1 MSAGL
6 KALRRIQIGIEG
18 AGTPGTPVPATAK
31 LIGTLKYD
39 LDQKVYRPE
48 DLETGRLSS
57 FERSIP
63 VGVMAKLPFESDANY
78 EQLAYLFG
86 MGIKGAVT
94 PTGGSSLYTWGFTP
108 NLAASAAVNT
118 HTIEYGDDVGAFESA
133 FCFAQG
139 LELSGSLDDVVKVKA
154 NIVGQTVTSGITFT
168 TGLLNPAVLDPVVVG
183 IGKLYIDTTWA
194 ALGGALKAATLV
206 DFNWKLTEGI
216 TPIKYLD
223 GTLTF
228 GDRAE
233 KKRHIELDLTLAFN
247 SNTTALWAAY
257 IANPQTPVF
266 VRLQFI
272 GKATGAGYKTLTLD
286 GCYTIDKLP
295 PPFEERDGQNISKVK
310 LISQYDPTST
320 KEWDVQLINGLS
332 VMP

>member
-1 MSAGL
+1 MASGL
-6 KALRRIQIGIEG
+6 KALRRIQIGKE
-18 AGTPGTPVPATAK
+18 GTPGSIAAATAK

-39 LDQKVYRPE
+39 LDQKTYRPE

-78 EQLAYLFG
+78 EQLAYLLG

-94 PTGGSSLYTWGFTP
+94 PTGGSSLYTWAFTP
-108 NLAASAAVNT
+108 NLAASNAVDT
-118 HTIEYGDDVGAFESA
+118 YTIEYGDDVQAFRSLY
-133 FCFAQG
+133 CFAQG
-139 LELSGSLDDVVKVKA
+139 LELSGTLDDVVKVKA
-154 NIVGQTVTSGITFT
+154 NLVGQTVAAGATFT
-168 TGLLNPAVLDPVVVG
+168 TGLLNPTTLDPVVVG
-183 IGKLYIDTTWA
+183 TGKLYIDTTWA
-194 ALGGALKAATLV
+194 LLGTTQKTATLV

-216 TPIKYLD
+216 TPVKYLD

-247 SNTTALWAAY
+247 SNTTALWTAY
-257 IANPQTPVF
+257 TANPQTPIF

-286 GCYTIDKLP
+286 GAYIIDKLP
-295 PPFEERDGQNISKVK
+295 PPFEERDGQDISKVK
-310 LISQYDPTST
+310 LVSIYDPTST
-320 KEWDVQLINGLS
+320 KEWDVTLINGLS